1 MYNENSFTISL
12 TLFSNMDL
20 CAQLGFLKTIVKTIV
35 FRFVFSIK
43 TIVSLVIE
51 GSFSKMKNDHFWKR
65 SFFKKRSAFILNEK
79 WPFLKNDI
87 FKKGWKVKLKTI
99 HPWPYA
105 QLLCFMFIELFK
117 VILEFYH
124 FWGL

>member
-51 GSFSKMKNDHFWKR
+51 GSFSKMKNDHF
-65 SFFKKRSAFILNEK
+65 
-79 WPFLKNDI
+79 
-87 FKKGWKVKLKTI
+87 
-99 HPWPYA
+99 
-105 QLLCFMFIELFK
+105 
-117 VILEFYH
+117 
-124 FWGL
+124 

>member
-35 FRFVFSIK
+35 FPFVFSIK

-51 GSFSKMKNDHFWKR
+51 GSFSKMKNDHF
-65 SFFKKRSAFILNEK
+65 
-79 WPFLKNDI
+79 
-87 FKKGWKVKLKTI
+87 
-99 HPWPYA
+99 
-105 QLLCFMFIELFK
+105 
-117 VILEFYH
+117 
-124 FWGL
+124 